1 MRFTNDLKLKR
12 KAHIYVDT
20 IKNGGTLTEAGVRI
34 WPKQKA
40 EVARVSMSQDLQ
52 KPNVQ
57 RTILQVM
64 REQGM
69 TDEFLVREHNKVITQ
84 DEQLGAKNV
93 ALDMAYKLKGAYAPD
108 RNINVNIDIPADEKG
123 INDAI
128 LALQKEL
135 KEAE

>member
-20 IKNGGTLTEAGVRI
+20 IKNGGTLTEAGVKI

-40 EVARVSMSQDLQ
+40 AVARVSMSQDLQ
-52 KPNVQ
+52 KPNVK
-57 RTILQVM
+57 RAIEIEMERAGITLPMVM
-64 REQGM
+64 Q
-69 TDEFLVREHNKVITQ
+69 EHGKVITQ
-84 DEQLGAKNV
+84 DEHIPAKNT
-93 ALDMAYKLKGAYAPD
+93 AIDMAYKVFGTYAPD

-135 KEAE
+135 KDTE